1 MVGQMQRSEHILQYD
16 LVLLFIP
23 KQNWGPLVSTSEK
36 KWLQMG
42 LKPTSS
48 QNNFWAYLFMY
59 RNSLYFFYHFY
70 RPSGVHWQLIS
81 WIVYQMIA
89 WESSEMI
96 YWTKKKLK
104 KIKKTLVKN
113 VNALLCPWC
122 LILISFS
129 SSTLFIRLSP
139 YPS

>member
-16 LVLLFIP
+16 LVLLLIP

-42 LKPTSS
+42 LEPTSS

-81 WIVYQMIA
+81 WIVYQKIA

-96 YWTKKKLK
+96 YWIKKKK
-104 KIKKTLVKN
+104 DFSEKCKCF
-113 VNALLCPWC
+113 ALSLMFNTRIFQ
-122 LILISFS
+122 LIY
-129 SSTLFIRLSP
+129 FI
-139 YPS
+139 Y